1 MTGPGKLPALLVT
14 GLFVAAAASAV
25 ARPIHYGAVGD
36 AASKACDELQWTGQR
51 DDALACYRDLL
62 SSDAPPEARA
72 EAAWAL
78 GDLHGANRLFQAA
91 LDRRPGDATI
101 LTRWGDLYAD
111 THQDAEAMD
120 IYREALAADAD
131 HAWARLGAAR
141 VLTNSFEEA
150 AGGWLE
156 PLLAGDEYAPG
167 ARIGAWLLV
176 ARVALENHDVGE
188 AANAL
193 RAADELI
200 AAHGWPPLEVYALRA
215 AIDLINGVPASPW
228 VQRSLDYNPR
238 FGDIYAVPAHFHVI
252 ARRYREAIDLYQ
264 RAVDIEPGLA
274 RAHEELGVNLL
285 RDNQTSRARRHL
297 ETAYELDPFSPVVA
311 NTLRLMDSFS
321 NFDLVSDAG
330 GITGDGHALVLK
342 LHKRESAAIAPYAT
356 RLAQDAIREF
366 SSRYAYELREP
377 VIIEM
382 YPDHE
387 DFAVRTAGMPGL
399 GILGATFGYVIA
411 MDSPSSRSTDE
422 FQWGTTLW
430 HELAHV
436 FTLEATDHLVPR
448 WFSEGVS
455 VLEEWRSGPQP
466 GVHIPLSVY
475 AAMRDE
481 RFLPVATLDQG
492 FLRPSYPDQVIVS
505 YMQAGLV
512 CKYIDERYGS
522 EKLGQLLIA
531 YRDGLDTATAIDRVL
546 GLEAPKFDREFE
558 SHIAT
563 EYGAFLAGL
572 DDWHRSH
579 TEMGQAMD
587 AGKWSKVAE
596 LADDLIAAYP
606 GHVESDS
613 PWLALA
619 KAREELGDPAAAL
632 RALRNYWSRG
642 GYDPGALKGLAARL
656 AEQGDT
662 GTAIDVLSTVALVQP
677 LDDGLHGMLGDLLL
691 DTGKADQALREYEIL
706 LALDPH
712 DKAATYLRLAQA
724 HSANGNIELSRQNLL
739 AALDIAPGYRPAQRL
754 LLELKRAE
762 QDQ

>member
-1 MTGPGKLPALLVT
+1 MTGCRTLPLVIVAGLL
-14 GLFVAAAASAV
+14 LAAAASAI
-25 ARPIHYGAVGD
+25 ARPIHYGAVAD
-36 AASKACDELQWTGQR
+36 AALNECDRMHWSGHR
-51 DDALACYRDLL
+51 DGALACYRALL
-62 SSDAPPEARA
+62 AGDAPAEVRA

-78 GDLHGANRLFQAA
+78 DDLHGANRLFQAA
-91 LDRRPGDATI
+91 LDQRPGDATI

-111 THQDAEAMD
+111 THQDAEAME
-120 IYREALAADAD
+120 IYREALAADNGLS
-131 HAWARLGAAR
+131 WARLGAAR
-141 VLTNSFEEA
+141 VLTNSFDEA
-150 AGGWLE
+150 AGEWLE
-156 PLLAGDEYAPG
+156 PLLAGDLQSPG

-176 ARVALENHDVGE
+176 ARVALENQNVDE
-188 AANAL
+188 ATDAL
-193 RAADELI
+193 QAADELI
-200 AAHGWPPLEVYALRA
+200 TQQDWPPLEVYALRA
-215 AIDLINGVPASPW
+215 AIDLVNGELSSPW
-228 VQRSLDYNPR
+228 VQRSLDYNPH
-238 FGDIYAVPAHFHVI
+238 FGDIFAVPAHFYVMT
-252 ARRYREAIDLYQ
+252 RRYREAIDLYQ

-297 ETAYELDPFSPVVA
+297 EIAYELDPFSPVAA

-330 GITGDGHALVLK
+330 GSSGAGHPLVLK
-342 LHKRESAAIAPYAT
+342 LHKREAAAIAPYAT
-356 RLAQDAIREF
+356 RLAQGAIREF
-366 SSRYAYELREP
+366 SSRYAYALREP

-466 GVHIPLSVY
+466 GVRIPLSVY
-475 AAMRDE
+475 SAMRDD

-492 FLRPSYPDQVIVS
+492 FLRPAYPDQVLVS

-512 CKYIDERYGS
+512 CKYIDEQHGS
-522 EKLGQLLIA
+522 EKLGQLLLA
-531 YRDGLDTATAIDRVL
+531 YRDGLDTPAAIHRVL

-558 SHIAT
+558 RHIAN

-572 DDWHRSH
+572 DEWQRSRG
-579 TEMGQAMD
+579 ELERAIESRS
-587 AGKWSKVAE
+587 WRRVAE
-596 LADDLIAAYP
+596 LADELIAVYP
-606 GHVESDS
+606 TYVEIES

-619 KAREELGDPAAAL
+619 KAQDQLGDPAAAL
-632 RALRNYWSRG
+632 AALRNYWSRG
-642 GYDPGALKGLAARL
+642 GYDPASLKDLAARL
-656 AEQGDT
+656 VEQGEAA
-662 GTAIDVLSTVALVQP
+662 TAIDVLSTVTLVQP
-677 LDDGLHGMLGDLLL
+677 LDGELHGTLGDLLL
-691 DTGKADQALREYEIL
+691 DTARAEEALREYEIL
-706 LALDPH
+706 LAFDPH
-712 DKAATYLRLAQA
+712 DRAAAHLRLARA
-724 HSANGNIELSRQNLL
+724 HSTIGNIELSRQNLL